1 MDAWDWN
8 FAGVYD
14 DAKKRDDKALQQEV
28 VSNYLSYHTAVFDY
42 FEKLSKDLLGY
53 EPRQI
58 LLLHANNLEADHIR
72 ELIEL
77 LRKRGYRFITL
88 EEALSDGAYG
98 LPDTYVGEEGRGWIE
113 HWAKQWAGHRGAPLF
128 FRSLSETARNCC
140 LIPSHEISRS
150 CTNQS
155 QGARR
160 VWWCWYSAGDPVIR
174 TI

>member
-1 MDAWDWN
+1 MGKNCVTSGTPIWTRAAICRRAARWKRFWCRADSAFAPVTMDAWDWN

-28 VSNYLSYHTAVFDY
+28 VSNYLSYHTAVVDY

-77 LRKRGYRFITL
+77 LRKRGYRF
-88 EEALSDGAYG
+88 
-98 LPDTYVGEEGRGWIE
+98 
-113 HWAKQWAGHRGAPLF
+113 
-128 FRSLSETARNCC
+128 
-140 LIPSHEISRS
+140 
-150 CTNQS
+150 
-155 QGARR
+155 
-160 VWWCWYSAGDPVIR
+160 
-174 TI
+174 